1 MPLSPEKQRARRAR
15 IKRLQDS
22 KVIRRKRC
30 ANDGELFTPTRLY
43 PVQKF
48 CCDNC
53 RKEFH
58 KNGGNAF
65 GPLKSKIEGMIQKHT
80 NELVKRVRALEREL
94 ATQADISEFNGRL
107 EMLELAIY
115 KDEIFRTANEAH
127 AEATAR
133 AGGK

>member
-30 ANDGELFTPTRLY
+30 ANDGELFTPTRPY

-65 GPLKSKIEGMIQKHT
+65 GPLKVRLEKLIQQNT
-80 NELVKRVRALEREL
+80 AALVKRLSRAERGL
-94 ATQADISEFNGRL
+94 VNVIAPRVGLVGGPR
-107 EMLELAIY
+107 
-115 KDEIFRTANEAH
+115 KEAH
-127 AEATAR
+127 PV
-133 AGGK
+133 